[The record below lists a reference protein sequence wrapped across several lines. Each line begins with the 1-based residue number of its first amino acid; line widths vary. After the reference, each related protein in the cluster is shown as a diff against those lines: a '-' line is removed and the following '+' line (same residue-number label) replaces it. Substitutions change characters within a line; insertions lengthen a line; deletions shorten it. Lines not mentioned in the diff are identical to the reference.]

1 MPRENAGAAVT
12 GGAVTD
18 REHDSAAAVAA
29 LDALDT
35 PVVRTTPW
43 WQRALRGWLPPA
55 VAVVVII
62 VIWQVV
68 WASAVLPEYRLPDPA
83 DVAGELGDVVA
94 SGQIWSILWTSI
106 SRAVLGF
113 LFALV
118 VATPIGLVVA
128 KVPLVR
134 SAIGPL
140 LTGLQ
145 SLPSVAWVP
154 AAVLWF
160 GLTDATIFFVVLL
173 GSVPS
178 IANGLVAGI
187 DQVPPILPR
196 AGQVLGAT
204 GFAMARHVLLPA
216 ALPGYLA
223 GCKQGWAFSWRSL
236 MAAEIIAAGPELG
249 VGLGAYLKNG
259 ADLNNI
265 VQVFAA
271 ILLILV
277 VGIGVELLVFRPL
290 ERRVLRA
297 RGLALSV

>member
-1 MPRENAGAAVT
+1 MPREEEGRQV
-12 GGAVTD
+12 GVVESD
-18 REHDSAAAVAA
+18 RDSAAAVAG

-35 PVVRTTPW
+35 PVVRTTPA
-43 WQRALRGWLPPA
+43 WQRFLRTWLPPL
-55 VAVVVII
+55 VALAIVVV
-62 VIWQVV
+62 VWQLV
-68 WASAVLPEYRLPDPA
+68 WASAIVAEYRLPAPGVVGA
-83 DVAGELGDVVA
+83 EFAEVVA
-94 SGQIWSILWTSI
+94 SGQIWSILWTSL
-106 SRAVLGF
+106 SRAALGF
-113 LFALV
+113 LLALAI
-118 VATPIGLVVA
+118 ATPLGLVVA
-128 KVPLVR
+128 KVPVVR
-134 SAIGPL
+134 AAIGPL

-160 GLTDATIFFVVLL
+160 GLTNTTIFFVVLL

-204 GFAMARHVLLPA
+204 GYAMARHILLPA

-223 GCKQGWAFSWRSL
+223 GCKQGWAFAWRSL
-236 MAAEIIAAGPELG
+236 MAAEIIAAGPALG
-249 VGLGAYLKNG
+249 LGLGAYLKYG

-265 VQVFAA
+265 VQVFTA
-271 ILLILV
+271 ILLILI
-277 VGIGVELLVFRPL
+277 VGIGIELLVFRPL

-297 RGLALSV
+297 RGLALTV